1 MPCRCDSVVV
11 KLLSVFMLKCPWA
24 LGQLGDHPRT
34 LKVVQIIA
42 QGVESSAPKAQP
54 CLRAVLDLEPAAPP
68 PREVPTAAV
77 GGRSA
82 LAAAAAMRIAA
93 GEGAAEGGADGAAA

>member
-1 MPCRCDSVVV
+1 MACVVV

-42 QGVESSAPKAQP
+42 QGVECEQLFACQP
-54 CLRAVLDLEPAAPP
+54 TFNCSLPCWTIFKGTESCEDV
-68 PREVPTAAV
+68 
-77 GGRSA
+77 
-82 LAAAAAMRIAA
+82 
-93 GEGAAEGGADGAAA
+93 